1 MTNNQIELN
10 ADIIYN
16 KDFKSSVGGYNKVEV
31 DEFLDIILH
40 DYKRFEDEIAKL
52 KTENQR
58 FKSNQVE
65 PQQRSAHNQSNYDV
79 IKRLS
84 NLEKEVFGHKINDQ
98 DL

>member
-40 DYKRFEDEIAKL
+40 DYKKFEDAIKQL
-52 KTENQR
+52 KIENQR
-58 FKSNQVE
+58 LKSSQVE
-65 PQQRSAHNQSNYDV
+65 PHNRSANNQSNYDV

-84 NLEKEVFGHKINDQ
+84 NLEKEVFGHRINDQ